1 MISRSNKGGALSDM
15 FLVDGAEDPRGD
27 KGGLITVSVI
37 LYSFDGLIKS
47 K

>member
-1 MISRSNKGGALSDM
+1 MISRSNKGGALSGV
-15 FLVDGAEDPRGD
+15 FLVEGAEDPGGD

-37 LYSFDGLIKS
+37 LYSFEGLIKS